1 MSGGPRPFTAVTAPS
16 AQEERA
22 TGTRLIGGFFAWLR
36 DRIARGL
43 LRIGLGP
50 NTITFVGL
58 LFSAAAG
65 VSFALRLWGFRLAAL
80 FIVAAGACDML
91 DGAVAKLGHRETAF
105 GGFFDSSTDRYS
117 DGFLFGGL
125 VWYWSGMGNHLL
137 TGLALSSL
145 IGAFLVSY
153 TRARAENLIDSC
165 KVGLWER
172 GERTTLLLIGAAVGR
187 LPACLLLL
195 GTLTHLTVLQRVLH
209 TRARLAGREPEP
221 LGPVTLPGGKL
232 GRLGW
237 WLLHRVLFWGYPRMT
252 LAYDVAVAA
261 IIAFALF
268 FPFRG

>member
-16 AQEERA
+16 AQGERA

-187 LPACLLLL
+187 L
-195 GTLTHLTVLQRVLH
+195 T
-209 TRARLAGREPEP
+209 GREPEP